1 MNVVHDIFERCSKCG
16 GTEREAVA
24 SKTEQRR
31 EQLRRSLIAIAE
43 RRIAEDG
50 YGALTARDVAGE
62 AGCAVGAIYNIFRD
76 MDALVTAVS
85 ARTLADLEEAVAR
98 AFSDGAA
105 RNDPKR
111 ALVTLGLT
119 YFEFVM
125 AHPKLWSAIFELG
138 FRAGK
143 ELPQWQID
151 EHLRLID
158 HIVKPLRV
166 LLPGEPEQR
175 LSLLGRSLFS
185 AVHGIVMLGLARR
198 FMAVPPAEIAAQ
210 ITFIVEAFCDGVV
223 ARREGG

>member
-1 MNVVHDIFERCSKCG
+1 MMM
-16 GTEREAVA
+16 A
-24 SKTEQRR
+24 SKTELRR
-31 EQLRRSLIAIAE
+31 ELLRQSLIEIAE
-43 RRIAEDG
+43 RRIAADG

-76 MDALVTAVS
+76 MDALVTAVN
-85 ARTLADLEEAVAR
+85 ARTLGALEDAVAR
-98 AFSDGAA
+98 AFSDEAV
-105 RNDPKR
+105 RQDPKR

-119 YFEFVM
+119 YFEFVA
-125 AHPKLWSAIFELG
+125 AHPRLWSAIFELG

-151 EHLRLID
+151 EHIRLIG
-158 HIVKPLRV
+158 HIVKPLRA

-175 LSLLGRSLFS
+175 LDLLGRSLFS
-185 AVHGIVMLGLARR
+185 AVHGIVSLGLARR

-223 ARREGG
+223 ARRKLRPVDEK